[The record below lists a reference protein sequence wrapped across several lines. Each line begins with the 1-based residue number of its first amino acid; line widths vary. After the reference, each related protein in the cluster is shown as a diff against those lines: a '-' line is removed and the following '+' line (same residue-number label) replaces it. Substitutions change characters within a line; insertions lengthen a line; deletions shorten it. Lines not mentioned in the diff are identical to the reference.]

1 MRSPATIESF
11 NSKGIDPCF
20 MKKSTAAL
28 TLLLSVTLI
37 AASHLE
43 TQTVDGK
50 TIFLIDSVYVD
61 LLGYGHEKATEW
73 LNLATSR
80 CKRIDSVAPK
90 SQDYEIAL
98 QAVQQYSPPDS
109 ESAQLVQLARDGE
122 WFWAEVTFAKL
133 EPAVLL
139 LARTPTDLAIWDAA
153 VWSGPTH
160 PWSAKN
166 TIEQYLKTKS
176 PPTSHRLLDC
186 AHPSPGVF

>member
-1 MRSPATIESF
+1 
-11 NSKGIDPCF
+11 
-20 MKKSTAAL
+20 MKKSTATL

-43 TQTVDGK
+43 TQRVDGK
-50 TIFLIDSVYVD
+50 TIFLIDSVYFD
-61 LLGYGHEKATEW
+61 LLGYGREKATEW
-73 LNLATSR
+73 INMATSQ
-80 CKRIDSVAPK
+80 CNRIDYVSPK
-90 SQDYEIAL
+90 SPDYESAL

-109 ESAQLVQLARDGE
+109 ASAQLVQLARDGE

-133 EPAVLL
+133 EPAVLI
-139 LARTPTDLAIWDAA
+139 LARTPTGLTIWDAA

-176 PPTSHRLLDC
+176 PPPSHRLLDC
-186 AHPSPGVF
+186 THPSPGVF